1 MIPYSMDMFMG
12 KGSSATSTDK
22 TSSGPSDDGKEEEM
36 SEIIMPQGDGKWV
49 RRCFTNKP
57 GCKKHSK

>member
-1 MIPYSMDMFMG
+1 MG

-49 RRCFTNKP
+49 RRCFTNKV
-57 GCKKHSK
+57 GCKKQ